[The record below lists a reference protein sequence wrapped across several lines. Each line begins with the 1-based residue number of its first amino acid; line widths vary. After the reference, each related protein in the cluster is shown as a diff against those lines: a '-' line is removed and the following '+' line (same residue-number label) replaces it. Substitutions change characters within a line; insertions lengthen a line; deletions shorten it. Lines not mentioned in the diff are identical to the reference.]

1 MAYIR
6 FAMRYSFDP
15 AKAASNIAKHGVSF
29 AAVEGFEWEWALVA
43 ADVRF
48 DYPEPRMIAL
58 APIGD
63 RLHALVFSVER
74 RTVRIISLRIAS
86 RKENARYEA
95 EA

>member
-1 MAYIR
+1 
-6 FAMRYSFDP
+6 MRYSFDP
-15 AKAASNIAKHGVSF
+15 AKAASNLTKHGVAF
-29 AAVEGFEWEWALVA
+29 EAVEGFEWEWALVI

-48 DYPEPRMIAL
+48 DYAEPRMLAL

-74 RTVRIISLRIAS
+74 RAVRAISLRIAS
-86 RKENARYEA
+86 KKENRLYEA